1 MKINWGKGIVIA
13 FVLFISFIL
22 YFVITMV
29 TNPKYDNEMVV
40 DEYYKVD
47 AEYSTVIDQLKAGNA
62 LEDKLKISQSAE
74 AITVQFPSKLDATKI
89 DGVVTLYRPSNKNL
103 DFEIPIKIS
112 NSDFIIPAAKLAGGV
127 WKITVAWN
135 YNGKKYMTTEQLY
148 L

>member
-13 FVLFISFIL
+13 FILFMSFIL
-22 YFVITMV
+22 YFVVTMI

-40 DEYYKVD
+40 EEYYKVD
-47 AEYSTVIDQLKAGNA
+47 AQYGTVMDQLNAGNA
-62 LEDKLKISQSAE
+62 LIERVKISHNAE
-74 AITVQFPSKLDATKI
+74 AISVLFPSDFLADKI

-103 DFEIPIKIS
+103 DFNIPIRIS
-112 NSDFIIPAAKLAGGV
+112 ESELKIPASKLAGGV

-135 YNGKKYMTTEQLY
+135 YSGKKYMTTEQLY